1 MAHGKCLW
9 NIVLI
14 CWSHTQTRTLYT
26 FEISRRLTI
35 FKSIIWTLLNHI
47 LTMFESSSLASI
59 VMSNNVIHSAKSRLL
74 KRMIVECQKIYIYVN
89 VLYVKVHMILS
100 DEWPNI
106 SGWGWGGGVK
116 DKRILTYM
124 YKNIYHMLSSICGR
138 YHPCYKKISHDLQWY
153 TIFIRLVVCFLSHR
167 GSPRPGDRKHTRWIK
182 IIYHCKSLFYDYH
195 IIYQSHDMR
204 SNMLQW
210 MPIHFS
216 LTLFPKWPVS
226 IKLPK
231 CDSKYVIFY
240 TNLIVTSLCF
250 TSDTCPWLTTD
261 YSRINGLQTC

>member
-47 LTMFESSSLASI
+47 LTMFESLSLASI

-74 KRMIVECQKIYIYVN
+74 KTDDSGMPKDIHLCKCIICESTYDIIRRVVKYIGVG
-89 VLYVKVHMILS
+89 V
-100 DEWPNI
+100 
-106 SGWGWGGGVK
+106 GGGVK

-138 YHPCYKKISHDLQWY
+138 YHPCYKKN
-153 TIFIRLVVCFLSHR
+153 LSWFA
-167 GSPRPGDRKHTRWIK
+167 RPEDRKHTR
-182 IIYHCKSLFYDYH
+182 
-195 IIYQSHDMR
+195 
-204 SNMLQW
+204 
-210 MPIHFS
+210 
-216 LTLFPKWPVS
+216 
-226 IKLPK
+226 
-231 CDSKYVIFY
+231 
-240 TNLIVTSLCF
+240 
-250 TSDTCPWLTTD
+250 
-261 YSRINGLQTC
+261 